1 MRAFSLVT
9 LSPEAFD
16 DFSAH
21 HADGNFQQ
29 TSAAGRLRAGQG
41 IEVEYL
47 GVQENGT
54 IVAGALFETH
64 RSRLSTFSVVH
75 DGPLCDYHDRE
86 LTEYFMAQLKQ
97 YAKAKGSAQM
107 EIVPEM
113 PYRLHDSRGG
123 ELPADQGGA
132 PADDAVETLKNLGFM
147 HDGFT
152 IGYTAVPRWRYLKD
166 LTGITDE
173 KSLLKSYDKRTQWSV
188 KRAASM
194 GVHVRELGED
204 ELQVFA
210 DIEQATA

>member
-1 MRAFSLVT
+1 MT
-9 LSPEAFD
+9 
-16 DFSAH
+16 
-21 HADGNFQQ
+21 
-29 TSAAGRLRAGQG
+29 
-41 IEVEYL
+41 
-47 GVQENGT
+47 
-54 IVAGALFETH
+54 
-64 RSRLSTFSVVH
+64 
-75 DGPLCDYHDRE
+75 
-86 LTEYFMAQLKQ
+86 QLKQ
-97 YAKAKGSAQM
+97 HAKAKGSAQM

-113 PYRLHDSRGG
+113 PYCLHDSRGG

-210 DIEQATA
+210 DIEQATAERRNFEYRGEATSASSSKLTAVKRTSWWRRFTSANTLPTWIQV